1 MTERECVKMFG
12 LSESASFE
20 GLRRNLEFL
29 RGIFCTFK
37 EATGAVKSI
46 RALTLDEWMRAV
58 TLLKA
63 CPKGGWRGLSRVCL
77 VLFPRFI
84 SRKEKLFPLKPARM

>member
-29 RGIFCTFK
+29 RGNFCTFK

-77 VLFPRFI
+77 VFFFLGLFPG
-84 SRKEKLFPLKPARM
+84 RKSCSL